1 MKLYEQKKWWKRAL
15 ALIAI
20 CIGTFSIWYTSKLV
34 KQLAS
39 EEEKKIKLWAN
50 ATRLMA
56 KSDGNIDFML
66 DIVKDNETI
75 PIILTDKN
83 NRIIDSRNYDST
95 FIKDTLFLNEELIE
109 MRNQHEPIKITYDE
123 ENGLYNLLYYKNSTV
138 LTQLKAYPLIQLGL
152 IGFFAIMSYL
162 ALSSSRRAEQ
172 NQVWVGM
179 SKETAHQLGTPISSL
194 NEWIN
199 LLRETPK
206 EEQAYLLDELQNDTK
221 RLELIT
227 ERFSKIGSEPI
238 LKEENMDLVIENSM
252 QYLRT
257 RVSSLVNIQINVNQP
272 GNWAKINIPL
282 FDWVLEN
289 LCKNAIDAM
298 EGKGSLNINIS
309 KDAKFVYI
317 DIRDTGKGIPKSKFA
332 TVFKPGFTTKKRG
345 WGLGLSLVKRIIEGY
360 HKGKIFVR
368 TSEMG
373 KGTTFRIM
381 LHSAQL
387 T

>member
-381 LHSAQL
+381 LHSA
-387 T
+387 

>member
-345 WGLGLSLVKRIIEGY
+345 RGLGLSLVKRIIEGY